1 MTLENHM
8 AFMCTGAMYNDLAP
22 ELVQARADAV
32 VLSNRYNASFGRPAA
47 EREALL
53 RTLLG
58 RVGQQ
63 VHFEPALRCEFGRNI
78 SIGNNFYANF
88 DCILLDAAP
97 ITIGD
102 NVLFG
107 PRVGLY
113 TANHALDMHERAAGG
128 CYAQPISIGSG
139 VWLGAGVHVTP
150 GVSIGE
156 GSVIGAG
163 SVVTR
168 DVPAGVVAAGVP
180 CRVLR
185 ALTPADR
192 TGFAP

>member
-8 AFMCTGAMYNDLAP
+8 AFMRTGAMYNDLAP

-128 CYAQPISIGSG
+128 CYAQAISI
-139 VWLGAGVHVTP
+139 
-150 GVSIGE
+150 

>member
-1 MTLENHM
+1 MTLAERM
-8 AFMCTGAMYNDLAP
+8 AFIRTGAMYNDLAP
-22 ELVQARADAV
+22 ELVRARADAV
-32 VLSNRYNASFGRPAA
+32 VLSNRYNASSGRPQA
-47 EREALL
+47 EREGVL

-58 RVGQQ
+58 GIGQQ
-63 VHFEPALRCEFGRNI
+63 VHFEPALRCEFGCNI
-78 SIGNNFYANF
+78 TIGNNFYANF

-113 TANHALDMHERAAGG
+113 SANHALDAQERAAGG
-128 CYAQPISIGSG
+128 CYARPITIGQD

-150 GVSIGE
+150 GVHIGAGSI
-156 GSVIGAG
+156 IGAG

-192 TGFAP
+192 TGFVP